1 MSRHDD
7 TIAADA
13 VEVFNQEFLTIR
25 AKLLEVAA
33 ALDRI
38 GRGAGTVEDD
48 PRMANIQ
55 RAIGVLAA
63 EQPER
68 AEQIQLIFSRE
79 YDDQWQEKLLPAK

>member
-7 TIAADA
+7 TIQTDA
-13 VEVFNQEFLTIR
+13 IDVFDQEFLTIR

-33 ALDRI
+33 SLDRI
-38 GRGAGTVEDD
+38 RRGAGTVEDD
-48 PRMANIQ
+48 PRMMSVQ

-68 AEQIQLIFSRE
+68 AEQIQLIFSRD
-79 YDDQWQEKLLPAK
+79 YDDQWQDKLLPAK